1 MEKKKIEDLYN
12 KKIKLLNQF
21 NKFYYDLSKPKVSD
35 QDYDKLK
42 NEIVLLEKK
51 YKFLKSTNSPSQKV
65 GFKPSKNFKKL
76 RKMVKFT
83 KTFFRELR

>member
-35 QDYDKLK
+35 QEYDKLK

-51 YKFLKSTNSPSQKV
+51 FQ
-65 GFKPSKNFKKL
+65 
-76 RKMVKFT
+76 
-83 KTFFRELR
+83 